1 MTCSLSATIG
11 TSFVV
16 LDWVYA
22 WRPISATASQEYL
35 HLLHL
40 LAGAWALRH
49 AGESYAGVYVPTL
62 AREVVHGN
70 ERGDKPHINI
80 KVCLKGGGGLAHR
93 VVWFWEDLFVL
104 NLCSY
109 CYTMLMTLPSG
120 HLHLLITAWPLHTV
134 LLCTSLDCRLN

>member
-1 MTCSLSATIG
+1 VTCSLSATIG

-80 KVCLKGGGGLAHR
+80 KVCLKGGGGASPQGGVVLGGFVCAESLFILLHHADDSAIWALALADHCLAITHR
-93 VVWFWEDLFVL
+93 
-104 NLCSY
+104 
-109 CYTMLMTLPSG
+109 TA
-120 HLHLLITAWPLHTV
+120 LHQP
-134 LLCTSLDCRLN
+134 